1 VKLLISITATSG
13 LFALCAV
20 ASTAAEPKKKSA
32 TVPPASSQMTL
43 LATRKMLIERKK
55 ASREHL
61 KNSLALDEDTLEKQM
76 ADHEIKRGLYQWEL
90 ISKSEI
96 EKSEQVLG
104 YTRLEIERIRE
115 WIAEDD
121 VALSL
126 TEEAA

>member
-1 VKLLISITATSG
+1 
-13 LFALCAV
+13 
-20 ASTAAEPKKKSA
+20 
-32 TVPPASSQMTL
+32 M
-43 LATRKMLIERKK
+43 
-55 ASREHL
+55 
-61 KNSLALDEDTLEKQM
+61 KNSLALYEDTLEKQM